1 MSAALPA
8 SPGRGRFRVSGSAV
22 PELLDIHAAVSAT
35 VAAAYAGVSVQAVT
49 NWATRGYCLPGSRE
63 RVKLPVAR
71 DGRGNEIRDRN
82 GRPKYRL
89 IDVAKAESATRQR
102 ARRAA

>member
-1 MSAALPA
+1 MPD
-8 SPGRGRFRVSGSAV
+8 
-22 PELLDIHAAVSAT
+22 LLDIHAAVTAT
-35 VAAAYAGVSVQAVT
+35 EAAAYAEVTVQAVT

-63 RVKLPVAR
+63 RVKLPVAT
-71 DGRGNEIRDRN
+71 DVHGREIRDHC

-89 IDVAKAESATRQR
+89 IDVAKAEAATRQR

>member
-1 MSAALPA
+1 M
-8 SPGRGRFRVSGSAV
+8 
-22 PELLDIHAAVSAT
+22 PELLDIHAAVT
-35 VAAAYAGVSVQAVT
+35 GTEAAAYAGVSLQAVT
-49 NWATRGYCLPGSRE
+49 NWGTRGYCLPGSRE

-71 DGRGNEIRDRN
+71 DDKGNEIRDRQ

-89 IDVAKAESATRQR
+89 IDVAKAEAATRQR